1 MEYKQV
7 AFKMDEVDD
16 EQGVFKGYASTYDL
30 DRGGDIIVKGA
41 FDKTLATNAAQVKIL
56 WQHKQDQPIG
66 RPVVMRTDE
75 NGLYVEGKV
84 SDTALGRDAKTLMKD
99 GVINSMSI
107 GFITKESDYNNDGVR
122 LIKELEL
129 VEFSLVTYPMN
140 EKAIITQVKNALDVR
155 ELESILREA
164 GYSKAQATK
173 MASVSIKSLREADEE
188 SKSRAEL
195 NQLLTNLKGFP
206 YGN

>member
-1 MEYKQV
+1 MEYKNLP
-7 AFKMDEVDD
+7 FEIKEVDD
-16 EQGVFKGYASTYDL
+16 SEGIFKGYASTYDL

-41 FDKTLATNAAQVKIL
+41 FDNSLATNSAQVKIL

-66 RPVVMRTDE
+66 KPMLMRPDDK
-75 NGLYVEGKV
+75 GLYVEGKV
-84 SDTALGRDAKTLMKD
+84 SDTSLGRDAKTLMRD
-99 GVINSMSI
+99 GVITSMSI
-107 GFITKESDYNNDGVR
+107 GFITKEADYNSDGVR

-140 EKAIITQVKNALDVR
+140 EKAVITQVKNALDVR
-155 ELESILREA
+155 ELEAILREA

-188 SKSRAEL
+188 SKSKAEL
-195 NQLLTNLKGFP
+195 NQLLSNLKGFH